1 MPILRSILF
10 SLCIFCSLAPL
21 AEAGTS
27 PVNTIQ
33 DVKSA
38 IDNADQN
45 LFDQAVN
52 MESLIGQ
59 CVDVFLED
67 AQKSDQKTL
76 PPALALMLSTLN
88 MSEAAKNNVRA
99 VLAKEGADFV
109 RFGVRSGAF
118 AGKHNEEKASGG
130 GMLSTLFSYVS
141 MGRKEITHIGQG
153 VEESGAV
160 YVPFMIKD
168 HGNGNSYPVEAWL
181 RQENGQWRVIGLRN
195 VRTLMRILR
204 GESSKIQSL

>member
-1 MPILRSILF
+1 MRLLVF
-10 SLCIFCSLAPL
+10 SLCLLLSFVSVAK
-21 AEAGTS
+21 AGTS
-27 PVNTIQ
+27 PVATIE
-33 DVKSA
+33 DVKKA
-38 IDNADQN
+38 IDTADQT

-67 AQKSDQKTL
+67 AQKSDQQTL
-76 PPALALMLSTLN
+76 PPALALMLSTINL
-88 MSEAAKNNVRA
+88 SEAAKTNVRA
-99 VLAKEGADFV
+99 VLSKEGADFV

-118 AGKHNEEKASGG
+118 AGKHSQEKSSG
-130 GMLSTLFSYVS
+130 GMLSTLFSLAS

-153 VEESGAV
+153 IEESGAV

-195 VRTLMRILR
+195 VRSLMRIIR
-204 GESSKIQSL
+204 GEASNIQSL